1 MDTDR
6 MRGDDDEVNQSAQS
20 RAQGWKPASPAS
32 PRPDAS
38 AALREVLE
46 ISPPRRGQGAPSVP
60 ALREVLE
67 TLDA

>member
-20 RAQGWKPASPAS
+20 RAQEMKSLS
-32 PRPDAS
+32 DAS
-38 AALREVLE
+38 ASLREVLE